1 MWPVDEFAGFK
12 YQVTDCPELLFKTN
26 KQVGTLH
33 GRVYSDTTT
42 MRSRAIKSDLAP
54 WRYAHEWII
63 KDWS

>member
-12 YQVTDCPELLFKTN
+12 YQVTDCLELLFKTS
-26 KQVGTLH
+26 KQVGTLN
-33 GRVYSDTTT
+33 GRVYSDTANV
-42 MRSRAIKSDLAP
+42 RSREVKSDLAP